1 LISAIIPARNE
12 EVLIARAVESVAAQA
27 EISEVIVV
35 DDDSTDATPR
45 ILAELAARIPKMRV
59 VRVAKLPP
67 GWMGKNY
74 AASVGAAEAR
84 GDWLVFADADT
95 YHYPGAA
102 QRALADAVKHNAA
115 LVSYSPEQELG
126 SFWERALVPMVYCRL
141 AAKFSYAR
149 VNNPRSPDAAANG
162 QYILILRD
170 VYEKLGG
177 HAAIAGELLEDVA
190 LARRVKQA
198 GYRIYFMAVR
208 GVVRT
213 RMYRTFRDMWEG
225 WTKNLYVL
233 LGGKTS
239 KVFGEFLIFAPW
251 VEVCLFIE
259 AIVLNVIAIRLSNA
273 PIRTMAHIL
282 FLCAIVPLAAQHIR
296 YGVSLHRNLYP
307 VRYIKYYVPGVVVY
321 TAAVLNSWWKNKHGS
336 VVWKGR
342 EYPSR
347 TP

>member
-1 LISAIIPARNE
+1 
-12 EVLIARAVESVAAQA
+12 LIARAVESVAAQA
-27 EISEVIVV
+27 EIAEVIVV

-102 QRALADAVKHNAA
+102 RRALADAVKHDVA

-162 QYILILRD
+162 QFIMILRD
-170 VYEKLGG
+170 VYERLGG
-177 HAAIAGELLEDVA
+177 HGAIAGEILEDVA

-225 WTKNLYVL
+225 WTKNLYAL
-233 LGGKTS
+233 LGGTGAKA
-239 KVFGEFLIFAPW
+239 FGELLTVAPW
-251 VEVCLFIE
+251 MEAAFLLFAAGLRLGAMRAHNAPVASVAHYFFLY
-259 AIVLNVIAIRLSNA
+259 AIVLLAVR
-273 PIRTMAHIL
+273 HI
-282 FLCAIVPLAAQHIR
+282 V
-296 YGVSLHRNLYP
+296 YGVSLHRSLYP
-307 VRYIKYYVPGVVVY
+307 VRYIQYYVPGVVLYSGAV
-321 TAAVLNSWWKNKHGS
+321 AASWWKSTRGS
-336 VVWKGR
+336 VTWKGR
-342 EYPSR
+342 EYPAG